1 MARKIFFSNIGYAR
15 GIDGTLWQHIAGAHR
30 HLYCTIPA
38 QQQVL
43 MQLKSIIDKEQPDI
57 CCLVE
62 IDSGS
67 IHSGY
72 YNQIEYLKDD
82 HYAHY
87 DIADKYGDNS
97 LLGEMPLFRGKCNAF
112 LSKQETPFQ
121 RLYFKHGSKRLI
133 YSMELPDNIRLFF
146 AHFSLQR
153 AVRAKQFDELRNIV
167 KTHGGE
173 SIVLADFNIMQGFS
187 ELDPLVQ
194 GTDLRILNTE
204 DAYTFTFHKMKK
216 VLDLCL
222 CSESLIPKIRL
233 NVIPQPFS
241 DHAALLVELSGT

>member
-1 MARKIFFSNIGYAR
+1 MTKKIFFSNIGYAR
-15 GIDGTLWQHIAGAHR
+15 GIDGSLWQHIAGAHR
-30 HLYCTIPA
+30 HLYCSIPA

-43 MQLKSIIDKEQPDI
+43 MQLKSIITQENPDI

-62 IDSGS
+62 IDRGS
-67 IHSGY
+67 IHSGRF
-72 YNQIEYLKDD
+72 NQIEYLMDD
-82 HYAHY
+82 DYRHH

-97 LLGEMPLFRGKCNAF
+97 LLGEMPLFQGKCNAF
-112 LSKQETPFQ
+112 LSRENVAFQ

-133 YSMELPDNIRLFF
+133 YSIELPDNIQLFF

-173 SIVLADFNIMQGFS
+173 TIILADFNIMNGFS
-187 ELDPLVQ
+187 ELDALRQ
-194 GTDLRILNTE
+194 GTDLQIVNT
-204 DAYTFTFHKMKK
+204 DSDYTFTFHNMRK

-222 CSESLIPKIRL
+222 CSESLMDRL
-233 NVIPQPFS
+233 NLRIIPQPFS
-241 DHAALLVELSGT
+241 DHAALLVELQGT